1 VLVHGGVS
9 GWCRRGDRARRRPR
23 RDDQPAERACRAAEP
38 HRERGSGHDRLV
50 VCLTNNLMGTQL
62 PICSAFLWCFDCPYP
77 AFCQTETCSRL
88 SLVKGSRSQS
98 LQRSRK
104 VIPASR
110 AIRSSSDG
118 HT

>member
-1 VLVHGGVS
+1 MALVLVADPVIE
-9 GWCRRGDRARRRPR
+9 DVPP
-23 RDDQPAERACRAAEP
+23 QPAAPSANAP
-38 HRERGSGHDRLV
+38 
-50 VCLTNNLMGTQL
+50 TTAM
-62 PICSAFLWCFDCPYP
+62 CSADRTFSIAAATSREIEATQPIPDQRSPGGDQGSYA
-77 AFCQTETCSRL
+77 AFSQTETCSLL
-88 SLVKGSRSQS
+88 SLVKGSRFQS